1 MDFGIVPYL
10 SPAQHSYVSLTSVGS
25 KMFLPNLRS
34 MNCTLFLWWNASTW
48 LRDDNT
54 VQPRHV
60 SLKILVSTGFL
71 LCLFH
76 WKSCSCCPCS
86 SSRTLKVKTLCGI
99 NCRLHVF
106 SGIATDLALCQAY
119 LITLGEKN
127 SVVTCETTDR
137 LQKPRIV
144 LVLLMYSVTDVRCYC
159 CFERGQKLQ
168 QRRMFFPAAKHVFP
182 NIHVCSL
189 SNMV

>member
-1 MDFGIVPYL
+1 
-10 SPAQHSYVSLTSVGS
+10 
-25 KMFLPNLRS
+25 MFLSLLWEAKCFCPTSGPWIVLS
-34 MNCTLFLWWNASTW
+34 SWWNASTW

-54 VQPRHV
+54 VQPIHV

-99 NCRLHVF
+99 NCRPHVF

-119 LITLGEKN
+119 LSTLGEKN

-144 LVLLMYSVTDVRCYC
+144 LVLLMYYVTDVRCYC

-168 QRRMFFPAAKHVFP
+168 QRRVFFFLQP
-182 NIHVCSL
+182 NTFSL
-189 SNMV
+189 ISTLLSL